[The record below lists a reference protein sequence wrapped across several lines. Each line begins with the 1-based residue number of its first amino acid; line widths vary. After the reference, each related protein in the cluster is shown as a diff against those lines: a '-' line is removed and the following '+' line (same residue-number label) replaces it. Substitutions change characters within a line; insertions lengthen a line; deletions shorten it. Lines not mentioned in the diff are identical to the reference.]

1 MHAAYSEATGYYV
14 LLKSE
19 KEVSTV
25 SNQTSQDRKGA
36 LSANN
41 CSKEPAEA
49 APGQDSVISVDECAY
64 DRNTV
69 GCATNSPRKR
79 LTTQQLHS

>member
-41 CSKEPAEA
+41 CSKA
-49 APGQDSVISVDECAY
+49 S
-64 DRNTV
+64 
-69 GCATNSPRKR
+69 
-79 LTTQQLHS
+79 